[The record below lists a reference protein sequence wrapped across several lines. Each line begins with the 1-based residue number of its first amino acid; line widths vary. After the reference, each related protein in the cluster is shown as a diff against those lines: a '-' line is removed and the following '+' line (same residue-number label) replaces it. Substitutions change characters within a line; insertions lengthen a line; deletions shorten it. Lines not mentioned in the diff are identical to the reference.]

1 MRAGT
6 CRGKKGLPHC
16 GEKGV
21 GAGMMREIP
30 LDGLGCQADGAS
42 LIAIVNHVFL
52 SRGMCWLVV
61 VGFRGMVYWTFMR

>member
-30 LDGLGCQADGAS
+30 PDGLGSVSGRWGFTYSDCKPRILEQGN
-42 LIAIVNHVFL
+42 V
-52 SRGMCWLVV
+52 LVV
-61 VGFRGMVYWTFMR
+61 VGFRGVIYWTFMR